1 MNSPSHQPKGVPRV
15 ALLTVS
21 YGSEDV
27 LGEFLKSVPEASSQ
41 PLEVVIADNKPE
53 SNGPVEELAAKSD
66 AAWVPLPRNLGY
78 GGAINATAANLP
90 PSVDWI
96 LVSNPDVSLRPG
108 VIDLLVA
115 AGDEDASIGTVGPA
129 ILTAEGEV
137 YPSARAVPSL
147 RTGVGHALFTNLWAE
162 NPWSRRYRNEHE
174 QVLERRNVGWLSGA
188 CVLVRKTVFDQ
199 LNGFDSGYF
208 MYFEDVDLGYRVG
221 KAGYRN
227 LYEPAAVVV
236 HTGAHSTTTD
246 SARMIRAHHDSA
258 IRFLDRK
265 YAGPWMWPVRVALR
279 TGLGIRSWIVRRNLD
294 N

>member
-1 MNSPSHQPKGVPRV
+1 MNSPLPQPTGVPRV
-15 ALLTVS
+15 ALVTVS

-27 LGEFLKSVPEASSQ
+27 LDEFLKSVPEGSSQ
-41 PLEVVIADNKPE
+41 PLTVVIADNKPE
-53 SNGPVEELAAKSD
+53 PSGPVESLAKQSGAT
-66 AAWVPLPRNLGY
+66 WVPLPQNLGY
-78 GGAINATAANLP
+78 GGAINATAADLP
-90 PSVDWI
+90 PTVEWI

-108 VIDLLVA
+108 VIDRLVA
-115 AGDEDASIGTVGPA
+115 AGDADKTIGTVGPT

-147 RTGVGHALFTNLWAE
+147 RTGVGHALFANLWGR
-162 NPWSRRYRNEHE
+162 NPWSRAYRNEHDQATE
-174 QVLERRNVGWLSGA
+174 KRDVGWLSGA
-188 CVLVRKTVFDQ
+188 CVLVRRSVFDQ

-227 LYEPAAVVV
+227 RYEPNAVVV
-236 HTGAHSTTTD
+236 HTGAHSTNTD
-246 SARMIRAHHDSA
+246 SERMIRAHHDSA

-279 TGLGIRSWIVRRNLD
+279 AGLGVRSWIVRRNLD